1 MEFES
6 VCSKVEE
13 LAAEI
18 RDIAQAIPLYMKG
31 SSTFYHRLKL
41 SAREIEKLGRKLKKA
56 AQLIQSMAVKYQRW
70 DEQTYVKK

>member
-1 MEFES
+1 
-6 VCSKVEE
+6 
-13 LAAEI
+13 
-18 RDIAQAIPLYMKG
+18 MKG